1 MLKREHNGHFC
12 VQRYV
17 SLVPQ
22 FKIRIYDK
30 PQILAGGGRLLKF
43 TTHDTDGPWRARQ
56 LNIAKSDLV

>member
-22 FKIRIYDK
+22 FKIHIYDK
-30 PQILAGGGRLLKF
+30 PQILAGGEVIRVYN
-43 TTHDTDGPWRARQ
+43 T
-56 LNIAKSDLV
+56 